1 MYMKM
6 LLKQA
11 YVPQV
16 EGVDKIQARKSQVA
30 CVKLAGWLVMGLG
43 LRANSLYLQ
52 SSSIFSGDSVIFPIS
67 LCEPIVKPR

>member
-1 MYMKM
+1 MIKGNTFSLTTCISAMYMKM

-30 CVKLAGWLVMGLG
+30 CVKLAG
-43 LRANSLYLQ
+43 
-52 SSSIFSGDSVIFPIS
+52 
-67 LCEPIVKPR
+67 